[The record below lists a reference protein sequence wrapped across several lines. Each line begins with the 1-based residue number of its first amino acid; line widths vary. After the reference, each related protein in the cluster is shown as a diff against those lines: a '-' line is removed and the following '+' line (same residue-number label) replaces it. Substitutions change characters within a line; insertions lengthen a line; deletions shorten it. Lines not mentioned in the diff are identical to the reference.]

1 MGLYSGFNDL
11 YLPPNY
17 YYKLRDMRPGNQLV
31 YFPQWEGAGAVSFDQ
46 YNAWNGAYV
55 GVTLRQTGIGDGETC
70 PLFDGANDYNNIFT
84 AGLQG
89 AFNGAEGTCLA
100 WARVFNAGVWTDGA
114 HRHIVTLAV
123 NTANNQLHLRKDD
136 NNNRL
141 TALYEAGNIIVS
153 RNITTNTLDWF
164 HFAMTWSKSAG
175 ATGEVRVYFNGVQE
189 GAMLTGLGIW
199 AGNLAADLTNVGC
212 RDNAPLDRPWYGYI
226 AHAAVLDT
234 PLTPDEI
241 AWLATTSNWR
251 IP

>member
-1 MGLYSGFNDL
+1 MGLYSGLGDF

-17 YYKLRDMRPGNQLV
+17 FHKLRDMRPANQLV

-70 PLFDGANDYNNIFT
+70 PLFDGVNDYNNIWT

-100 WARVFNAGVWTDGA
+100 WARVFNAGVWTDGTPRYA
-114 HRHIVTLAV
+114 LQLRV
-123 NTANNQLHLRKDD
+123 NANNRIIMQRSVV
-136 NNNRL
+136 NNRL
-141 TALYEAGNIIVS
+141 SWFYIAGGVVEQIDLNGL
-153 RNITTNTLDWF
+153 NTTGWF
-164 HFAMTWSKSAG
+164 HIALTWSASTG
-175 ATGEVRVYFNGVQE
+175 TGEARAYYNGVQ
-189 GAMLTGLGIW
+189 TGLTQVALGAW
-199 AGNLAADLTNVGC
+199 AGNVANGRVNIGCDDTAGPTN
-212 RDNAPLDRPWYGYI
+212 AWHGYL

-241 AWLATTSNWR
+241 AWLASTSNWR